1 MFISKIRNILKKY
14 FPFVYK
20 KTDKLRF
27 FIFKK
32 LSSKKIKVN
41 LIEEF
46 FEFLPGGSGGTDSL
60 NENILYNIKN
70 ISNSLISLIDE
81 KKIKN
86 YKDLEFDSKL
96 ALRLRELFKQ
106 NGSDKHLHSYE
117 YIYSHIFS
125 KFKINKL
132 LEIGIGSQDE
142 KILSNMGN
150 FGKPGGCLRTF
161 SEILGD
167 DSEIVGLEI
176 DKKALFNEK
185 NIKTFEFNQLSID
198 DIQKFSNDYQDH
210 FDLIIDD
217 GLHSNVSIINSIYL
231 STKILD
237 KGGILVIED
246 LFKEQLNFLQIAFG
260 LLTEDFNYEI
270 YYMNKA
276 YLIIANKLS

>member
-1 MFISKIRNILKKY
+1 MYISKIRNILKKY

-41 LIEEF
+41 LIKEF
-46 FEFLPGGSGGTDSL
+46 VEFLPGGSGVTDSL

-125 KFKINKL
+125 NFKINKL

-176 DKKALFNEK
+176 DKKVLFNEK

-198 DIQKFSNDYQDH
+198 DIQKFSKDYQNH

-217 GLHSNVSIINSIYL
+217 GLHSNVSIINSVYL

-260 LLTEDFNYEI
+260 LLNEDFNYEI
-270 YYMNKA
+270 YNMNKA
-276 YLIIANKLS
+276 YLIIASKLS

>member
-70 ISNSLISLIDE
+70 ISNSLVSLIDE

-185 NIKTFEFNQLSID
+185 NIKTFEFNQLSIG

-246 LFKEQLNFLQIAFG
+246 LCKEQLNFLQIAFG
-260 LLTEDFNYEI
+260 LLNEDFNYEI
-270 YYMNKA
+270 YYMNKV